1 MMMFREEY
9 KHRYRTFRQNMQT
22 VKLLQETEQVSGST
36 SCSASP
42 FFLVLRFEW
51 PPDKVVMIANKDCK
65 IEGANLS
72 AIVDPIQLEKKTF
85 ALSTITD

>member
-1 MMMFREEY
+1 MTMMMFREEY

-42 FFLVLRFEW
+42 FFL
-51 PPDKVVMIANKDCK
+51 DKVVMIANKDCK

-72 AIVDPIQLEKKTF
+72 AIVDPIQLEKTF